1 MSLLR
6 SQSSMSR
13 TRRYFYLF
21 LKECFLTIGAN
32 WACACSYSALSLIGT
47 SIADSC
53 ALQVWKEG
61 RFSLLIS
68 DHKIFWSFELNDLW
82 SKKICR
88 SKMIVWSG
96 ATFILR
102 WSCLL
107 DLLDNWTNNFV
118 FFCALFL
125 HFPLQ
130 KNLYRRFID
139 LKSLFSLQD
148 ISLFESD
155 SFQWKMYVTGFT
167 SFREEVKIRFLG
179 NFPE

>member
-107 DLLDNWTNNFV
+107 DLLDNWMNNFV

-130 KNLYRRFID
+130 K
-139 LKSLFSLQD
+139 KSIPQVHWPQIIIFSSRY
-148 ISLFESD
+148 IT
-155 SFQWKMYVTGFT
+155 V
-167 SFREEVKIRFLG
+167 RIRFLPMENVCDRVHIIQG
-179 NFPE
+179 RSKNPFFR